1 MVDGGIIGTNVE
13 YFENTGD
20 DAAPDF
26 VYVESYP
33 FGIPQLQSPQ
43 MDPFEF
49 IDIDGDGDPDIFL
62 HYQGLE
68 TPLAF
73 LENTGTPGAPW
84 FGDSQVE
91 FAPFGFMAPLS
102 DSVPG
107 STLGNSIF
115 SFVDIDADNDY
126 DLFFGGHF
134 LQNGDTVLDENLYF
148 YRNEDN
154 SGKGTAPHFAPPE
167 KNPFHLSRP
176 LVPDG
181 LLIPGFVD
189 IDCDGDWDL
198 FETYANIGITFL
210 ENTGT
215 PISPD
220 FNKPPVAWWAND
232 PPPPPGYDSYALGD
246 WIDIGGDG
254 DMDYIG
260 GSVPGFF
267 FWENVSNNAMAC
279 RGYLPEITSFRDAH
293 LDASLTLYPNPAQD
307 MLAFDLQ
314 SYDPI
319 GEINIEIFNV
329 LAQRVRNLHRPGFAN
344 ALQETIS
351 LESLADGIYT
361 IRLSSGG
368 KFIVQQFVKIR

>member
-1 MVDGGIIGTNVE
+1 MWAIRWKGSLLTALIPGPLATQFPWHASPVPNPFGLNETPLSVLRLVDFDLDDTTEAIVVVDGGIIGTNVE

-73 LENTGTPGAPW
+73 LENTGTP
-84 FGDSQVE
+84 
-91 FAPFGFMAPLS
+91 
-102 DSVPG
+102 
-107 STLGNSIF
+107 N
-115 SFVDIDADNDY
+115 
-126 DLFFGGHF
+126 
-134 LQNGDTVLDENLYF
+134 
-148 YRNEDN
+148 
-154 SGKGTAPHFAPPE
+154 
-167 KNPFHLSRP
+167 
-176 LVPDG
+176 
-181 LLIPGFVD
+181 
-189 IDCDGDWDL
+189 
-198 FETYANIGITFL
+198 
-210 ENTGT
+210 
-215 PISPD
+215 SPD

-232 PPPPPGYDSYALGD
+232 PPPPPGFDSYALGD